1 MIVLR
6 SHYARLIAANGIVPV
21 TADHWM
27 NTPETFDRYFM
38 LGLPGERIDPLENG
52 VYTARPAMF
61 SISRLDQKTQSF
73 GYQTDPTAT
82 TSM

>member
-1 MIVLR
+1 
-6 SHYARLIAANGIVPV
+6 
-21 TADHWM
+21 
-27 NTPETFDRYFM
+27 M